1 MVLTSRPDLPASDPT
16 SDHATQLRLELQMHK
31 IGDPDDKWIS
41 GSDGDMG
48 CIVDSVSGSIK
59 VSKELWGYANPEGR
73 LLWNTTQL
81 HGIKL
86 DDGQYKFVIDR
97 LRCRPLGSPKPF
109 FEVPWNRSIK
119 RRGRGA
125 PANSDDKIKGKWDMQ
140 LAYAHF
146 GVEWRKK

>member
-1 MVLTSRPDLPASDPT
+1 
-16 SDHATQLRLELQMHK
+16 MHK
-31 IGDPDDKWIS
+31 IGDPEDQWTS

-48 CIVDSVSGSIK
+48 CIVDSVSGAIK
-59 VSKELWGYANPEGR
+59 VSSAEGLGWGYSPNGTR

-81 HGIKL
+81 HGIRL
-86 DDGQYKFVIDR
+86 ADGQYKFVVDR
-97 LRCRPLGSPKPF
+97 LRCRPLGSSKPF

-125 PANSDDKIKGKWDMQ
+125 SANEDDRIKGNWDMDK
-140 LAYAHF
+140 AYSHF